1 MALGT
6 QSSGGNPGETF
17 DLTINSPTSI
27 TLTYSFPYA
36 DTSCGEFVQTST
48 FTVGRIE
55 VDTGIM
61 EYVPGSWTMD
71 ITVDFSCM
79 STEEFTFGSFSGV
92 ISIVK
97 EEGFPYNFLTPDDIY
112 DNPELGFVIP
122 IVVEV
127 LDQLNN
133 RVMEYSFTI
142 TLTENTS
149 TSIAGTL
156 VGDYAPDCPTGSF
169 TMSADEF
176 KDLSVDYTDEYFVP
190 VPDFHKGA
198 PDLSDLQRVAMS
210 IPGEPGPWLMHQRE
224 ERGPGLEDVRADS
237 PVWRLD
243 PHQHIGDVERVLFDA
258 DTNTITGIVIRRG
271 RIFKHE
277 VVLDASYIVEV
288 VGEIVRVQI
297 DDGALKSLPAF
308 VAPD

>member
-1 MALGT
+1 MAKVLNTSSGFQLTNYENGSNYSFEVHGDGTVTVTTQNIVVYDAINMALGT

-61 EYVPGSWTMD
+61 EYVPGNWTMD

-142 TLTENTS
+142 TLTENTP

-169 TMSADEF
+169 TMSADE
-176 KDLSVDYTDEYFVP
+176 
-190 VPDFHKGA
+190 
-198 PDLSDLQRVAMS
+198 
-210 IPGEPGPWLMHQRE
+210 
-224 ERGPGLEDVRADS
+224 
-237 PVWRLD
+237 
-243 PHQHIGDVERVLFDA
+243 
-258 DTNTITGIVIRRG
+258 
-271 RIFKHE
+271 
-277 VVLDASYIVEV
+277 
-288 VGEIVRVQI
+288 
-297 DDGALKSLPAF
+297 
-308 VAPD
+308 